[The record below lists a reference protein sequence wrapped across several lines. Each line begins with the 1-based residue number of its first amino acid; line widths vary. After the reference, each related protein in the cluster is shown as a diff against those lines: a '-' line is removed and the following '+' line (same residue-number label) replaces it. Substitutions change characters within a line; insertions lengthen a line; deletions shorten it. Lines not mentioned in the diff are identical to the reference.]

1 MKKFISFGATIALLL
16 FVSSCRE
23 LDEVITLPETNQNI
37 TIGAKKDSS
46 QLEPSI
52 PTSENSNVTE
62 DEKKDPPPKDKSEW

>member
-23 LDEVITLPETNQNI
+23 VDEIAAIPETNYNVS
-37 TIGAKKDSS
+37 AKTGKDSS
-46 QLEPSI
+46 EMETPIQ
-52 PTSENSNVTE
+52 TSENSNVTE